1 MIVTDTTLACEH
13 LTVQRGRRT
22 VLRDVSLSCV
32 HDECVTLIGPNG
44 AGKTS
49 LLLTLLGLLTP
60 REGQVRWN
68 DQPLSDYSHVQRSEL
83 AAYVPQQRGSLPEL
97 PIYDVVAAGRFT
109 RHAAFAPYT
118 REDRAAVEHAL
129 EATGLVELASR
140 PINAVSGGE
149 AQKAFIAAA
158 MAQDARFLCLDE
170 PTTAL
175 DPAFE
180 HELLLVFREWHARGR
195 GLILVSHDL
204 YLPAALGGR
213 VVAVHDGEIAADGAA
228 DEILVPD
235 QLRAIYGVNFEVA
248 TTVSGQR
255 TFVPAM

>member
-1 MIVTDTTLACEH
+1 MIASETSLACEH

-22 VLRDVSLSCV
+22 VLHDVSLHCS

-49 LLLTLLGLLTP
+49 LLLTLLGLLPP
-60 REGQVRWN
+60 RAGQVRWS
-68 DQPLSDYSHVQRSEL
+68 DRPLSAYSHAERAEL

-97 PIYDVVAAGRFT
+97 PIYDIVAAGRFT
-109 RHAAFAPYT
+109 RQAAFAPYT
-118 REDRAAVEHAL
+118 PADREAVSAALA
-129 EATGLVELASR
+129 ATGLTELAQR

-158 MAQDARFLCLDE
+158 MAQDARFMCLDE
-170 PTTAL
+170 PTNAL

-180 HELLLVFREWHARGR
+180 HELLLVFRAWHARGR

-213 VVAVHDGEIAADGAA
+213 VVAVRGGKIVADGPA
-228 DEILVPD
+228 DEILQPA
-235 QLRAIYGVNFEVA
+235 QLHEIFAVNFEVA
-248 TTVSGQR
+248 TTASGQR
-255 TFVPAM
+255 TFVPV